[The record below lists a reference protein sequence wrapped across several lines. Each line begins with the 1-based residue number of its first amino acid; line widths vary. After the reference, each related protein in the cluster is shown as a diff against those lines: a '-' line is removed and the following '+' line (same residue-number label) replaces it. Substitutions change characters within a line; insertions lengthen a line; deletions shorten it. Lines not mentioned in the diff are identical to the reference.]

1 MSSDLVQSVRVVS
14 EWRLRYGRALAC
26 ICLAVLPGLGG
37 PTAFASSLTLT
48 CELLSTGPN
57 PSCPSTAPMYAVP
70 GQYNYGNQF
79 TTPIG
84 STPIAGSNIYGGA
97 ANGFLGSAGFI
108 DNYFFNIAPAQ
119 ADVVSATIDLGGV
132 FSIGNLFARIY
143 SLTANPGGL
152 VTTTPV
158 GAVDYGVITP
168 SGPVTLV
175 QINPVTLATG
185 SYVLEISGTDTGS
198 QGGSY
203 TGTLN
208 LSAVPLPG
216 TLALLL
222 SGLGVLFAF
231 AARRSPAAA
240 PGCS

>member
-1 MSSDLVQSVRVVS
+1 MRH
-14 EWRLRYGRALAC
+14 GRAFACLSLAG
-26 ICLAVLPGLGG
+26 VLGLGG
-37 PTAFASSLTLT
+37 VTAQASSLTLT

-57 PSCPSTAPMYAVP
+57 PLCPATAPMYAVP

-79 TTPIG
+79 TMPIG
-84 STPIAGSNIYGGA
+84 STPIAGSNIYGGP

-108 DNYFFNIAPAQ
+108 DDYFFNIAPAQ

-143 SLTANPGGL
+143 SLTANPAGL
-152 VTTTPV
+152 VTTTPT

-175 QINPVTLATG
+175 QINPVTLASG

-222 SGLGVLFAF
+222 SGLAGLYAF
-231 AARRSPAAA
+231 AARRFPGAAA
-240 PGCS
+240 ACP

>member
-1 MSSDLVQSVRVVS
+1 MKH
-14 EWRLRYGRALAC
+14 GRRFACLCLTGLLGLA
-26 ICLAVLPGLGG
+26 AV
-37 PTAFASSLTLT
+37 AAHAASLTLS
-48 CELLSTGPN
+48 CELLSSGPS
-57 PSCPSTAPMYAVP
+57 PSSCPSAAPMYAVP
-70 GQYNYGNQF
+70 GQYNYQNQF
-79 TTPIG
+79 TMPAG
-84 STPIAGSNIYGGA
+84 STPIAGSNIYGGS

-108 DNYFFNIAPAQ
+108 DDYFFKIAPAQ

-143 SLTANPGGL
+143 SLPANPGGL
-152 VTTTPV
+152 VTTTPA

-175 QINPVTLATG
+175 QINPVTLSAG

-208 LSAVPLPG
+208 LSQVPLPAS
-216 TLALLL
+216 LPLLL
-222 SGLGVLFAF
+222 SGLAGALLLRRRPAF
-231 AARRSPAAA
+231 AGFRHA
-240 PGCS
+240 

>member
-1 MSSDLVQSVRVVS
+1 
-14 EWRLRYGRALAC
+14 
-26 ICLAVLPGLGG
+26 
-37 PTAFASSLTLT
+37 
-48 CELLSTGPN
+48 
-57 PSCPSTAPMYAVP
+57 MYAVP

-108 DNYFFNIAPAQ
+108 DDYFFNIAPAQ

-132 FSIGNLFARIY
+132 FSIGNLFARVY

-175 QINPVTLATG
+175 QINPVTLSTG

-216 TLALLL
+216 ALALLL
-222 SGLGVLFAF
+222 SGLVGLCAL
-231 AARRSPAAA
+231 ATRRSPAAA
-240 PGCS
+240 PACS